1 MKILS
6 PIDKLDENI
15 DISSTLCSS
24 SRILYPK
31 LAKKCKTDM
40 LLPRRM
46 QLKLGEERS
55 IVTKNA
61 STPKHVPEVNILT
74 IYYHLNIKMKVMREY
89 LSHFLFAFIIFSN
102 IKNTSE
108 YIKCIQLRQ

>member
-15 DISSTLCSS
+15 NISSTLCSS
-24 SRILYPK
+24 SRIMYPK

-55 IVTKNA
+55 TKNA
-61 STPKHVPEVNILT
+61 STPKPVPEVNIVT
-74 IYYHLNIKMKVMREY
+74 IYYHLSIKMKVMREY
-89 LSHFLFAFIIFSN
+89 LSHFLFASIIFSH
-102 IKNTSE
+102 IKNTT
-108 YIKCIQLRQ
+108 

>member
-15 DISSTLCSS
+15 NISSTLCST
-24 SRILYPK
+24 SRIMYPK

-46 QLKLGEERS
+46 QLKLAEERS
-55 IVTKNA
+55 ILTKNTIA
-61 STPKHVPEVNILT
+61 PKTVPEVNTLK
-74 IYYHLNIKMKVMREY
+74 IYYNLNFKIKK
-89 LSHFLFAFIIFSN
+89 
-102 IKNTSE
+102 
-108 YIKCIQLRQ
+108 LRK

>member
-15 DISSTLCSS
+15 NISSTLCST
-24 SRILYPK
+24 SRIMYPK

-46 QLKLGEERS
+46 QLKLAEERS
-55 IVTKNA
+55 ILTKNII
-61 STPKHVPEVNILT
+61 TPKTVPEVNTIKIL
-74 IYYHLNIKMKVMREY
+74 L
-89 LSHFLFAFIIFSN
+89 
-102 IKNTSE
+102 
-108 YIKCIQLRQ
+108 

>member
-24 SRILYPK
+24 SRIMYPK

-55 IVTKNA
+55 LVTKNA
-61 STPKHVPEVNILT
+61 STPKPVPEVNILT
-74 IYYHLNIKMKVMREY
+74 IYYHLNIIIKEIRKY
-89 LSHFLFAFIIFSN
+89 LSHSCLLLLFF
-102 IKNTSE
+102 TH
-108 YIKCIQLRQ
+108 

>member
-15 DISSTLCSS
+15 NISSTLCSS
-24 SRILYPK
+24 SRIMYPK

-61 STPKHVPEVNILT
+61 STPKSVPEVNIVI
-74 IYYHLNIKMKVMREY
+74 IYYHFNKVMGEY
-89 LSHFLFAFIIFSN
+89 LCHFLFTSIIFSHIEN
-102 IKNTSE
+102 IT
-108 YIKCIQLRQ
+108 